1 MGWLR
6 FRYTDDGIVGIFD
19 NGKEV
24 IFDKE
29 DLELV
34 SSRKWY
40 IDETGYARSHK
51 CERMHRVLL
60 ESELD
65 DGLVVDH
72 INRDKLDNR
81 RKNLRICTQQ
91 TNVQNAGMK
100 NTNKSGV
107 TGVFLDKKVHRWRAQ
122 ISVQGNGKPDELHI
136 IMGDYRDADSILR
149 KSLPINFCPICG
161 RRLREEKENV

>member
-19 NGKEV
+19 TGKEV

-122 ISVQGNGKPDELHI
+122 ISVQGKCIHI
-136 IMGDYRDADSILR
+136 GMFDDFEDAVKARKEAEERYR
-149 KSLPINFCPICG
+149 G
-161 RRLREEKENV
+161 GNVSV